1 MKRFWFLVGI
11 TSLVIFMLASGPS
24 MIQAG
29 QPPAQ
34 GAGGSKIV
42 SLMGYMIVPDQLEK
56 SVEFYHNLLGLQLP
70 NGDPRI
76 KLHWYETVPFLTE
89 MYGVTEK
96 TRNMTLR
103 IPGADIGVEPMQW
116 EASKGK
122 LLQQRV
128 QDPGAGQLVLTVRDL
143 DEFLIY
149 LTKGG
154 VKVVTTGGK
163 PVAFNNSDGKGRA
176 VIVQDFHGYFVRL
189 VEPASAPPAP
199 GANGAGPGA
208 YILGAQVAVAVQDTE
223 RAAHFYQ
230 DVLGVKVQLGD
241 GFQSDPNELAILGM
255 KGNVSYRH
263 SVVMF
268 PEKHQLHLFE
278 FKGIDRKP
286 IHPGIIDP
294 GAVVLRVRVQGIDAL
309 YTKLKAAT
317 ADIVS
322 KSGQVYLNGRTKWLM
337 VRDPDNIY
345 VQPVEQPQAPAP

>member
-1 MKRFWFLVGI
+1 MKRVWFLAGI
-11 TSLVIFMLASGPS
+11 TALVVLFLAASGPS
-24 MIQAG
+24 ILHAG
-29 QPPAQ
+29 QQA
-34 GAGGSKIV
+34 GAGGSQIV
-42 SLMGYMIVPDQLEK
+42 SLTGYMIVPDQLEK
-56 SVEFYHNLLGLQLP
+56 SVAFYHNLLGLQLP

-76 KLHWYETVPFLTE
+76 KLHWYDTVPFLTE
-89 MYGVTEK
+89 MYGVKEK

-122 LLQQRV
+122 LLNQRV
-128 QDPGAGQLVLTVRDL
+128 QDPGSGMLVLTVRDL
-143 DEFLIY
+143 DELLGY
-149 LTKGG
+149 MTKGG

-176 VIVQDFHGYFVRL
+176 VVVQDFHGYFVKL
-189 VEPASAPPAP
+189 VEPEMIAPAP

-208 YILGAQVAVAVQDTE
+208 YIIGAQVAAAVQDTE
-223 RAAHFYQ
+223 KAAHFYQ

-241 GFQSDPNELAILGM
+241 GFQSDPNELAILGL
-255 KGNVSYRH
+255 KGNVQYRH

-268 PEKHQLHLFE
+268 PAKNQLHLYE

-294 GAVVLRVRVQGIDAL
+294 GAVVLRVAVRNIDAL
-309 YTKLKAAT
+309 YTKLKAAN

-322 KSGQVYLNGRTKWLM
+322 LSGGVYLNGRTKWLM
-337 VRDPDNIY
+337 LRDPDNLY
-345 VQPVEQPQAPAP
+345 VQPVEQPQQANP